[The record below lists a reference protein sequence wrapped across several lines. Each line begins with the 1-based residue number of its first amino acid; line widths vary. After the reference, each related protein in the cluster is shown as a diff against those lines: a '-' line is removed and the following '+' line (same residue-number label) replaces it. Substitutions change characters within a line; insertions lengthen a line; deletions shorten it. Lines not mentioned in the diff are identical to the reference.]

1 MSYSLSA
8 DNDQQAS
15 TPTFKFSGI
24 QEREELKMQANSTF
38 IEF

>member
-24 QEREELKMQANSTF
+24 REREELKMQAGKQH
-38 IEF
+38 IY